1 MKNKIFALILTAFAV
16 LNATVFAQTPSASHS
31 SVQVTLLANDAS
43 ATKTTKAAKP
53 AKTAKTVTAAK
64 PAKAP
69 KAPRKNKVEAVST
82 AVATSETICPERQL
96 ATFVFVVNRGEVFA
110 VNAPGELTELGLSG
124 FTTDAL
130 PIANGGMMNENTC
143 RNTVKLTGAV
153 TINDYS
159 PEPATHVIASLHLL
173 PLTASRGLSLSLTID
188 GAPLR
193 VLLPFDSGDCR
204 WRGGY
209 TYRYVLT
216 LNGGALQV
224 TGMTVN
230 RTTPEKR

>member
-1 MKNKIFALILTAFAV
+1 MKNKLFALILTAFAA
-16 LNATVFAQTPSASHS
+16 LSATVFAQTPTVSQP
-31 SVQVTLLANDAS
+31 SVQVTLLSNDAT
-43 ATKTTKAAKP
+43 AAKTTKAAK
-53 AKTAKTVTAAK
+53 AT
-64 PAKAP
+64 KAS
-69 KAPRKNKVEAVST
+69 KAPRKPKVAAAPT
-82 AVATSETICPERQL
+82 LAATPETICPERQL

-153 TINDYS
+153 TINEYS

-216 LNGGALQV
+216 VNGGALQV
-224 TGMTVN
+224 TGMTVT

>member
-1 MKNKIFALILTAFAV
+1 
-16 LNATVFAQTPSASHS
+16 
-31 SVQVTLLANDAS
+31 
-43 ATKTTKAAKP
+43 
-53 AKTAKTVTAAK
+53 
-64 PAKAP
+64 
-69 KAPRKNKVEAVST
+69 
-82 AVATSETICPERQL
+82 
-96 ATFVFVVNRGEVFA
+96 
-110 VNAPGELTELGLSG
+110 
-124 FTTDAL
+124 
-130 PIANGGMMNENTC
+130 MNENTC

-153 TINDYS
+153 TINEYS

-216 LNGGALQV
+216 VNGGALQV
-224 TGMTVN
+224 TGMTVT
-230 RTTPEKR
+230 RTTPEKK

>member
-1 MKNKIFALILTAFAV
+1 MENKLFTLILTAFVAFGT
-16 LNATVFAQTPSASHS
+16 TVSAQTPAVSRS
-31 SVQVTLLANDAS
+31 SVQVILASNAAKKAPVVPVAKGAKTEKAS
-43 ATKTTKAAKP
+43 RGSKAAG
-53 AKTAKTVTAAK
+53 TSTTTVK
-64 PAKAP
+64 
-69 KAPRKNKVEAVST
+69 SQ
-82 AVATSETICPERQL
+82 TICAEQQL

-110 VNAPGELTELGLSG
+110 VNAPGELTELSLSG
-124 FTTDAL
+124 FITDAL
-130 PIANGGMMNENTC
+130 PIANAGMMNGNSC

-159 PEPATHVIASLHLL
+159 PEPATNAIASLHLL
-173 PLTASRGLSLSLTID
+173 PFTASRGLALSLTID

-216 LNGGALQV
+216 VNGGALQV
-224 TGMTVN
+224 TGMTVT
-230 RTTPEKR
+230 RTASETK

>member
-1 MKNKIFALILTAFAV
+1 MKNKLFALILTVFAA
-16 LNATVFAQTPSASHS
+16 LSATVFAQTPTVSRP
-31 SVQVTLLANDAS
+31 SVQVTLLANDAT
-43 ATKTTKAAKP
+43 AAKTTKAAK
-53 AKTAKTVTAAK
+53 AT
-64 PAKAP
+64 KAS
-69 KAPRKNKVEAVST
+69 KAPRKPKVAAAPT
-82 AVATSETICPERQL
+82 LAATPETICPERQL

-124 FTTDAL
+124 FTTDTL
-130 PIANGGMMNENTC
+130 PIADGGMMNENTC

-153 TINDYS
+153 TINEYS

-216 LNGGALQV
+216 VNGGVLQV
-224 TGMTVN
+224 TGMTVTL
-230 RTTPEKR
+230 TTPEKR